1 MAARMLFAAAALC
14 VCGIARAAAPIVPSA
29 PGIAADAFIL
39 MDAATQKV
47 IAESNSEEPLPPA
60 SLTKLMT
67 GYVAAAELESGRL
80 SLADQVH
87 VSVNAWQTQGS
98 RTFIQEGTQVSVEDL
113 LRGIIIQSGND
124 ATVALAEH
132 IAGDEGAFADLMNRH
147 AEEIG
152 MSATRFRNATGLPAE
167 DHRSSAKDLAI
178 LTREYIR
185 RFPDNYAIYSERSF
199 KYNGIEQPNRNR
211 LLWRDSSVDGVKTGH
226 TDAAGYCLVASAL
239 RDGMRLISVVM
250 GAADGDARMRETQ
263 KLFAYG
269 YRYFKTMR
277 LHEANAPL
285 AEAPIWY
292 GEADSVQAG
301 LLDPV
306 VITLVKGAEEAL
318 QRQFELDDSLEAPLE
333 AGQEIGVLRLILEDE
348 TIYSAPLVALQAVEE
363 AGVFSRFGD
372 FIERLFQGSP
382 D

>member
-1 MAARMLFAAAALC
+1 MAARMLFAVAALC
-14 VCGIARAAAPIVPSA
+14 ACGIAWAATPIVPSA
-29 PGIAADAFIL
+29 PGVAADAFIL
-39 MDAATQKV
+39 IDADTRKV

-67 GYVAAAELESGRL
+67 GYVAAAELEIGRL
-80 SLADQVH
+80 SLSDQVH
-87 VSVNAWQTQGS
+87 VSVNAWRTEGS
-98 RTFIQEGTQVSVEDL
+98 RTFIQEGTQVSVENL

-147 AEEIG
+147 AEELG

-167 DHRSSAKDLAI
+167 DHYSSAKDLAI

-199 KYNGIEQPNRNR
+199 KYNDIEQPNRNR

-226 TDAAGYCLVASAL
+226 TDAAGYCLIASAL

-269 YRYFKTMR
+269 YRYFKTRR
-277 LHEANAPL
+277 LHEAHAPL

-292 GEADSVQAG
+292 GEEDSVQVG
-301 LLDPV
+301 LAEPV
-306 VITLVKGAEEAL
+306 VITLVKGAEDAL
-318 QRQFELDDSLEAPLE
+318 QRQFDLDDSLEAPLA
-333 AGQEIGVLRLILEDE
+333 AGQEIGVLRLILEEE

-363 AGVFSRFGD
+363 SGVFSRFGD
-372 FIERLFQGSP
+372 FIERLLQGSP

>member
-301 LLDPV
+301 LSEPV

>member
-14 VCGIARAAAPIVPSA
+14 VCGIARATAPIVPSA

-301 LLDPV
+301 LAEPV

-333 AGQEIGVLRLILEDE
+333 AGQEIGVLRLILEEE

>member
-301 LLDPV
+301 LAEPV

-333 AGQEIGVLRLILEDE
+333 AGQEIGVLRLILEEE

>member
-14 VCGIARAAAPIVPSA
+14 ACGIAWAAAPIVPSA

-39 MDAATQKV
+39 MDADTRKV

-80 SLADQVH
+80 SLSDQVH
-87 VSVNAWQTQGS
+87 VSVNAWRTEGS
-98 RTFIQEGTQVSVEDL
+98 RTFIQEGTQVSVENL
-113 LRGIIIQSGND
+113 LRGVIIQSGND

-147 AEEIG
+147 AEELG

-167 DHRSSAKDLAI
+167 EHYSSAKDLAI

-199 KYNGIEQPNRNR
+199 KYNDIEQPNRNR

-226 TDAAGYCLVASAL
+226 TDAAGYCLIASAL

-269 YRYFKTMR
+269 YRYFKTRR
-277 LHEANAPL
+277 LHEAHAPL

-292 GEADSVQAG
+292 GEADSVQVG
-301 LLDPV
+301 LAEPV
-306 VITLVKGAEEAL
+306 VITFVKGAESAL
-318 QRQFELDDSLEAPLE
+318 QSQFDLDDSLEAPLA
-333 AGQEIGVLRLILEDE
+333 AGQEIGVLRLILEEE

-363 AGVFSRFGD
+363 SGVFSRFGD
-372 FIERLFQGSP
+372 FIERLLQGSP

>member
-1 MAARMLFAAAALC
+1 MAARMLFAAVALC

-301 LLDPV
+301 LAEPV

-333 AGQEIGVLRLILEDE
+333 AGQEIGVLRLILEEE

>member
-14 VCGIARAAAPIVPSA
+14 ACGIAWAAAPIVPSA

-39 MDAATQKV
+39 MDADTRKV

-80 SLADQVH
+80 SLSDQVH
-87 VSVNAWQTQGS
+87 VSVNAWRTEGS
-98 RTFIQEGTQVSVEDL
+98 RTFIQEGTQVSVENL
-113 LRGIIIQSGND
+113 LRGVIIQSGND

-147 AEEIG
+147 AEELG

-167 DHRSSAKDLAI
+167 EHYSSAKDLAI

-199 KYNGIEQPNRNR
+199 KYNDIEQPNRNR

-226 TDAAGYCLVASAL
+226 TDAAGYCLIASAL

-269 YRYFKTMR
+269 YRYFKTRR
-277 LHEANAPL
+277 LHEAHAPL

-292 GEADSVQAG
+292 GEADSVQVG
-301 LLDPV
+301 LAEPV
-306 VITLVKGAEEAL
+306 VITLVKGAESAL
-318 QRQFELDDSLEAPLE
+318 QSQFDLDDSLEAPLA
-333 AGQEIGVLRLILEDE
+333 AGQEIGILRLILEEE

-363 AGVFSRFGD
+363 SGVFSRFGD
-372 FIERLFQGSP
+372 FIERLLQGSP

>member
-14 VCGIARAAAPIVPSA
+14 ACGMVWAAAPIVPSA
-29 PGIAADAFIL
+29 PGIAADAFLL
-39 MDAATQKV
+39 MDADTRKV
-47 IAESNSEEPLPPA
+47 IAESNSEEPLPLA

-80 SLADQVH
+80 SLSDQVH
-87 VSVNAWQTQGS
+87 VSVNAWRTEGS
-98 RTFIQEGTQVSVEDL
+98 RTFIQEGTQVSVENL

-147 AEEIG
+147 AEELG

-167 DHRSSAKDLAI
+167 GHYSSAKDLAI

-199 KYNGIEQPNRNR
+199 KYNDIEQRNRNR

-226 TDAAGYCLVASAL
+226 TDAAGYCLIASAL

-269 YRYFKTMR
+269 YRYFKTRR
-277 LHEANAPL
+277 LHEAHAPL

-292 GEADSVQAG
+292 GEADSVQVG
-301 LLDPV
+301 LAEPV
-306 VITLVKGAEEAL
+306 VITLVKGAERAL
-318 QRQFELDDSLEAPLE
+318 QSQFDLDDSLEAPLA
-333 AGQEIGVLRLILEDE
+333 AGQEIGVLRLILEEE

-363 AGVFSRFGD
+363 SGVFSRFGD
-372 FIERLFQGSP
+372 FIERLLQGSP

>member
-301 LLDPV
+301 LAEPV

-333 AGQEIGVLRLILEDE
+333 AGQQIGVLRLILEDE